1 MLYAF
6 AAVILF
12 GLGHYAWRRSVARDR
27 AELWLM
33 HHQYR
38 VRELRVPWFVNPAR
52 FPTHL
57 FRSTRSAI
65 VFRAVVDDRSFG
77 GTGVV
82 WLRVWTG
89 VFGVVSD
96 EDVEVSWER
105 MPRPEPDDERPLDA
119 EWSERQVELLHRIAA
134 GESTFRVPN
143 HDPASGAQFDE
154 LVEYLLALQRR
165 GLITFGTPVA
175 NLAGGSQYDAVD
187 NAVLTE
193 AGDRWLR
200 EHTASGDAGSR
211 AATE

>member
-1 MLYAF
+1 MFYAF

-12 GLGHYAWRRSVARDR
+12 GLGHYAWRRSGARDR

-57 FRSTRSAI
+57 FRSSRSAI

-89 VFGVVSD
+89 MFGVLSD

-105 MPRPEPDDERPLDA
+105 MPHPEPGDERPIDA
-119 EWSERQVELLHRIAA
+119 AWSERQIELLRRIAA
-134 GESTFRVPN
+134 GESTFQVTDR
-143 HDPASGAQFDE
+143 DPAAGAQFDE

-165 GLITFGTPVA
+165 GLVTFGTPMA
-175 NLAGGSQYDAVD
+175 NLTGGSQYEAVS
-187 NAVLTE
+187 NVVLTD
-193 AGDRWLR
+193 AGERALR
-200 EHTASGDAGSR
+200 EHDASGDAGSR
-211 AATE
+211 TAS

>member
-1 MLYAF
+1 MFYAF

-27 AELWLM
+27 AELWLI

-57 FRSTRSAI
+57 FRSSRSAI
-65 VFRAVVDDRSFG
+65 EFRAVVDDRSFG

-89 VFGVVSD
+89 MFGVLSD

-105 MPRPEPDDERPLDA
+105 MPHPEPDDERPIDA
-119 EWSERQVELLHRIAA
+119 KWSERQLALLRRIAA
-134 GESTFRVPN
+134 GETTFQITN
-143 HDPASGAQFDE
+143 HDPATGAQFDE

-165 GLITFGTPVA
+165 GLIAFGTPMA
-175 NLAGGSQYDAVD
+175 NLSGGSQYEAVS
-187 NAVLTE
+187 NVVLTE
-193 AGDRWLR
+193 AGERSLR
-200 EHTASGDAGSR
+200 QHDASGDAGSR
-211 AATE
+211 AAS